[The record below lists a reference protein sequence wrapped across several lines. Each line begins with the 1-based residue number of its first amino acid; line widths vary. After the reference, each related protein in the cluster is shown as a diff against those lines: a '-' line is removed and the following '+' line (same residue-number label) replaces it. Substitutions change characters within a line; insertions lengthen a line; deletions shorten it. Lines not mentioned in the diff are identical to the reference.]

1 MMKHISQ
8 LQGWSKRNKF
18 NLQLSALGLAL
29 LAPFGLYAALSAGIL
44 WLAVACFALFAL
56 GMTLTFLAG

>member
-1 MMKHISQ
+1 MKQISK

-29 LAPFGLYAALSAGIL
+29 LAPFGLYGALSAGLI
-44 WLAVACFALFAL
+44 WVAVICFALFAL